1 RNDGWQRTRGHNNTP
16 CLMEKSRAIMS
27 PYAAWGKTARGEN
40 RFFKQRIY
48 SLVFY
53 LFDYYCE

>member
-1 RNDGWQRTRGHNNTP
+1 
-16 CLMEKSRAIMS
+16 MEKSRAIMS

-53 LFDYYCE
+53 LFDYYCEK